1 MDICLL
7 YKYAFG
13 ATKRRPLRQERWCRI
28 QLVVSHRL
36 VPKVPPQSSCREVEQ
51 RLQHIL
57 YATAPQREFPHL
69 KSRLPTLW
77 SRSYYAGTVG
87 QVSEATVKK
96 YIESQKGR

>member
-13 ATKRRPLRQERWCRI
+13 ATKRRLLRQERWCRI
-28 QLVVSHRL
+28 QLVVSKYRRKVL
-36 VPKVPPQSSCREVEQ
+36 VGDTNVEQ
-51 RLQHIL
+51 RLKHIL

-87 QVSEATVKK
+87 YVSEATVKK
-96 YIESQKGR
+96 YIANQKGR